1 MTELGKPKRANA
13 NRAEPALDDFKA
25 WRKELR
31 RSFKRKLLTET
42 EIDSLKVL
50 IDNLGPQLNSYLKS
64 IGKSESQVE

>member
-1 MTELGKPKRANA
+1 MRIARGSLYETRH
-13 NRAEPALDDFKA
+13 
-25 WRKELR
+25 WLR